1 MSRKGRTIWW
11 VRTSPRLTT
20 WSFRSPESS
29 SPRKRIF
36 PEVGWIDPTRQEKR
50 VVFPA
55 PLGPM
60 TLKIS
65 PGSTSSETESRA
77 GCPPK
82 RLEPDSPQR
91 RGPGTVRLH
100 HRRGASSGQ
109 AVHQPLPQPDH
120 APGLEEHH
128 HDQQP
133 SVDEEVGIP
142 QGRAGQELDL
152 QVAEEDR
159 PQDRTDHRPHPPHDR
174 HEDDAQRQPEVE
186 DVAGAD
192 VLEVD
197 RKEAPA
203 QGPPRRGS

>member
-1 MSRKGRTIWW
+1 MSRQGRTIWW
-11 VRTSPRLTT
+11 VRTRPRLTT
-20 WSFRSPESS
+20 WWFRRPESS
-29 SPRKRIF
+29 SPRKRML

-65 PGSTSSETESRA
+65 LGSTSSDTESRA
-77 GCPPK
+77 SSPPK
-82 RLEPDSPQR
+82 RLETDSTRR
-91 RGPGTVRLH
+91 RGSGTVCLH
-100 HRRGASSGQ
+100 HRRGASSRQ
-109 AVHQPLPQPDH
+109 ELQQPLPEPDH
-120 APGLEEHH
+120 PPGLEEHH

-133 SVDEEVGIP
+133 SVDEEVGIAE
-142 QGRAGQELDL
+142 GRAGQQLDL

-159 PQDRTDHRPHPPHDR
+159 PQHRTHHRSHPSHDG

-192 VLEVD
+192 VLE
-197 RKEAPA
+197 
-203 QGPPRRGS
+203 